1 MTKFSVKQTI
11 NLIFFKVMLLQINP
25 IMTIY
30 NKLGELKTFC

>member
-1 MTKFSVKQTI
+1 MKKFSVKQTI

-25 IMTIY
+25 IMAIY